1 MTRPDRTVLT
11 DPSVHAGYEPRR
23 GWLIAGGIFVA
34 AALTLCWPMLAGQ
47 LINGSD
53 YYLAGWGFRHFGAE
67 YWRQHHAIPLWNPY
81 IFGGL
86 PYVGAA
92 HGDVFYPTAWLRWL
106 LPLATATNL
115 TFGGHIVLAGVS
127 MYAFLRGLRLSWT
140 AAVTG
145 GVAYQL
151 SGIVAS
157 MVHPGHDGKL
167 FVSAIAPFL
176 LLGLLRGIRER
187 RLAGFGAAGL
197 AVGLALHGHPQP
209 GYYLLVAAGVWTLF
223 LVFWDDERPTGKAR
237 YQALAWSAAAVALG
251 IGIYSIQLLPLLA
264 YVPYSPRGAGGPSG
278 GWEYATGFAF
288 PPAEL
293 FTTFY
298 PQLNGMNE
306 AYAGGNHFKLH
317 TEHLGVVVILLALCG
332 LGGERHR
339 RERLALGGIALLFL
353 LVAFGG
359 HTPFYRAWYELMP
372 TQKNVRAVGSAFY
385 LVALPLCA
393 FAGFGA
399 DRLLAGEGAPR
410 RILVAAGVF
419 ATVGLLGAI
428 GALEGLA
435 QSLADPLLVDRALQ
449 NAPEIR
455 AGGIRLLVFALA
467 GGGVLLAVRNGKLQ
481 GALAAVGLFAVVAGD
496 LWSVDR
502 PFFVFDRAERL
513 FGNDAVTT
521 TLRKTPLPFRVWDP
535 KGSRYGPLE
544 VYPGSWLMG
553 VDVPQ
558 LLGYH
563 GNELRAFDALLG
575 GKNEWNNQINPTL
588 LRLFAVRYVVLA
600 QNQTLPGYHHLLD
613 SVPTASGTLATLYEA
628 DSIPPYVRLMAG
640 AVKAP
645 DDQIAETV
653 ANPRF
658 PSTEVAV
665 YSDREALSPADLGG
679 RLPAAPTATARL
691 TSWDAGRMRI
701 SVDGKDA
708 RTLYLVVSE
717 NWYKDWRATV
727 DGVAVPALRAQNTLL
742 SVALPSG
749 AKEVALEFR
758 SPEYERGRLIALLS
772 LLAVG
777 ALLVAPRFATRSRT
791 DG

>member
-1 MTRPDRTVLT
+1 MTRPDPAVPADLT
-11 DPSVHAGYEPRR
+11 GYEPRR
-23 GWLIAGGIFVA
+23 GWLIAGLIFLA

-47 LINGSD
+47 VINGSD

-92 HGDVFYPTAWLRWL
+92 HGDIFYPTAWLRWL
-106 LPLATATNL
+106 LPLTTATNL

-127 MYAFLRGLRLSWT
+127 MYALLRGLRLGWS
-140 AAVTG
+140 AAVCG

-187 RLAGFGAAGL
+187 KLAGFGAAGL

-209 GYYLLVAAGVWTLF
+209 GYYLLVGAGLWTLF
-223 LVFWDDERPTGKAR
+223 LVFWDAERPTGKAR
-237 YQALAWSAAAVALG
+237 YSALAWSAAAVALG
-251 IGIYSIQLLPLLA
+251 IGIYAIQLLPLLA

-317 TEHLGVVVILLALCG
+317 TEHLGVVVLLLAICG

-385 LVALPLCA
+385 LVALPICV

-399 DRLLAGEGAPR
+399 ERLLAGEVTAR
-410 RILVAAGVF
+410 RILAAAGTF
-419 ATVGLLGAI
+419 ATLGLLGTI

-435 QSLADPLLVDRALQ
+435 QSLADPLLVQRALQ
-449 NAPEIR
+449 NAPQIQS
-455 AGGIRLLVFALA
+455 GGLRLLCFAAL
-467 GGGVLLAVRNGKLQ
+467 GGGVMLAVRDRKLR
-481 GALAAVGLFAVVAGD
+481 GALAAAGLLLAVWGD
-496 LWSVDR
+496 LWSIDR
-502 PFFVFDRAERL
+502 RFFAFDRAERL
-513 FGNDAVTT
+513 FGGDAVTT
-521 TLRKTPLPFRVWDP
+521 AMRKAALPYRVWDP
-535 KGSRYGPLE
+535 KGNKYGGLE

-563 GNELRAFDALLG
+563 GNELHAFDELLG
-575 GKNEWNNQINPTL
+575 GKNEWVNQISPPL
-588 LRLFAVRYVVLA
+588 LQLFAVRYVVLP
-600 QNQTLPGYHHLLD
+600 QPQQLPGYHKVLD
-613 SVPTASGTLATLYEA
+613 SVPAASGATATLYEA
-628 DSIPPYVRLMAG
+628 DTIPPYVRLMAG

-645 DDQIAETV
+645 DDQVAGTV

-665 YSDREALSPADLGG
+665 YGAAEKVAPVDLGG

-691 TSWDAGRMRI
+691 ASWDAGRMRI
-701 SVDGKDA
+701 NIEGQDP
-708 RTLYLVVSE
+708 RPLYLVVSE
-717 NWYKDWRATV
+717 NWYKDWRAAV
-727 DGVAVPALRAQNTLL
+727 DGVPVPTLRAQHTLL
-742 SVALPSG
+742 SVVLPPG
-749 AKEVALEFR
+749 GKEVTLEFR
-758 SPEYERGRLIALLS
+758 SPEYQRGRLLALLS
-772 LLAVG
+772 LLGVFALMAV
-777 ALLVAPRFATRSRT
+777 PRLRRRGNSH
-791 DG
+791 G